1 MQRFSTAILKLRS
14 KILAERREQFDAI
27 DSIASDNTLRILDL
41 FHKHRLSE
49 TDFRQTTGYA
59 YGDVGREKLD
69 AIWADLFGAE
79 KAVVRSQIVSGTH
92 ALSCCLFGSLR
103 PGSELLALTGKPYDT
118 LLTMIGSPDKSRG
131 SLNDWGVAYREVSFS
146 DFETA
151 SNLSDFISPLTKLVL
166 IQRSCGYTRRRSL
179 SVFEIETV
187 CRAIKSSHPD
197 VVILVDNCYGEF
209 TERIEPSAVGA
220 DLVAGSLIKNPGGGI
235 VPSGGYFAGKTDLV
249 EQAAFRLTAPG
260 IGDEV
265 GPSLTGYRTFF
276 QGLFL
281 APHITAQ
288 SMKSAIFAAALFEE
302 LSFDVYP
309 HSHETRHDI
318 IQSIQLDT
326 PERLIEFCRG
336 LQRFSPVDSHIIP
349 EPAPMPGYPDPVIMA
364 GGTFI
369 QGSSIELSADAPL
382 RHPYI
387 VFLQG
392 GLTFEHSQIALMGA
406 ADQMMTIS

>member
-1 MQRFSTAILKLRS
+1 MQRFSPTILKLRS
-14 KILAERREQFDAI
+14 KIIADRREQFDAI
-27 DSIASDNTLRILDL
+27 DAIASDNTLRILDL
-41 FHKHRLSE
+41 FRKHRLSE
-49 TDFRQTTGYA
+49 TDFRQTTGYG
-59 YGDVGREKLD
+59 YGDIGRGKLD
-69 AIWADLFGAE
+69 SVWADLFGAE

-92 ALSCCLFGSLR
+92 ALACCLFGSLR
-103 PGSELLALTGKPYDT
+103 PGGELLALTGKPYDT
-118 LLTMIGSPDKSRG
+118 LLTLIGTDKSSG
-131 SLNDWGVAYREVSFS
+131 SLTDWGVTYREVPFS
-146 DFETA
+146 DFESA
-151 SNLSDFISPLTKLVL
+151 PNVGDFISPLTKLVL
-166 IQRSCGYTRRRSL
+166 IQRSCGYSRRRSL
-179 SVFEIETV
+179 SVEEIETI
-187 CRAIKSSHPD
+187 CRTIKSSHPD
-197 VVILVDNCYGEF
+197 VVVLVDNCYGEF
-209 TERIEPSAVGA
+209 TERLEPSAVGA

-235 VPSGGYFAGKTDLV
+235 VPSGGYFTGKADLV

-281 APHITAQ
+281 APHVTAQ
-288 SMKSAIFAAALFEE
+288 SMKTAIFAAALFEE
-302 LSFDVYP
+302 LSFDVFP
-309 HSHETRHDI
+309 RSHETRHDI

-326 PERLIEFCRG
+326 PERLVSFCRG

-349 EPAPMPGYPDPVIMA
+349 EPAPMPGYSDPVVMA

-382 RHPYI
+382 REPYI

-406 ADQMMTIS
+406 ADQMMNLS